1 MYIPKLF
8 READQ
13 AALHDLMRANSFAT
27 LISQHDGAPYA
38 SHLPMLLQADAGPH
52 GTLVGHMARAN
63 PQWRE
68 FDPGQEVLTIFQ
80 GPHAYVSPSWYETE
94 LSVPTWNYA
103 VVHAYG
109 TPRVIEDRAALYDIL
124 KAVVQMYEAPF
135 EQPWP
140 FALPA
145 DFVDKMMR
153 AIVGFSIPITRL
165 EGKYKLSQN
174 RPLEDQQRVVEA
186 LHEQGDE
193 LSTGTAALMRPRVAA
208 SPVSP
213 T

>member
-1 MYIPKLF
+1 VYIPKLF

>member
-1 MYIPKLF
+1 LF
-8 READQ
+8 RETDQ
-13 AALHDLMRANSFAT
+13 VALHDLMRAYSFAT

-38 SHLPMLLQADAGPH
+38 SHLPMLLQADAGPQ

-63 PQWRE
+63 PQWRD
-68 FDPGQEVLTIFQ
+68 FDPSQEVLTIFQ

-109 TPRVIEDRAALYDIL
+109 TPRVIEDSAALYDIL

-140 FALPA
+140 FALPE
-145 DFVDKMMR
+145 DYVDKMMR
-153 AIVGFSIPITRL
+153 AIVGFSISITRL

-174 RPLEDQQRVVEA
+174 RPPEDQQRVVEA
-186 LHEQGDE
+186 LHRQGDE
-193 LSTGTAALMRPRVAA
+193 LSTDTAALMRPRVAA
-208 SPVSP
+208 SPVTP
-213 T
+213 A

>member
-8 READQ
+8 RETDQ

-27 LISQHDGAPYA
+27 LISQHDGVPYA

-140 FALPA
+140 FAVPA

>member
-1 MYIPKLF
+1 VYIPKWF
-8 READQ
+8 RETDQ
-13 AALHDLMRANSFAT
+13 AALHDLMWANSFAT

-38 SHLPMLLQADAGPH
+38 SHVPMLLQADAGPH

-63 PQWRE
+63 PQWRD
-68 FDPGQEVLTIFQ
+68 FDPAQEVLTIFQ

-109 TPRVIEDRAALYDIL
+109 TPRVIEDHAELYDIL
-124 KAVVQMYEAPF
+124 KATVQMYEAPF

-140 FALPA
+140 FELPE

-153 AIVGFSIPITRL
+153 AIVGFAIPITRL

-186 LHEQGDE
+186 LYQQGDA

-208 SPVSP
+208 SPVPPS
-213 T
+213 

>member
-1 MYIPKLF
+1 VYIPKWF
-8 READQ
+8 RETDQ

-38 SHLPMLLQADAGPH
+38 SHMPMLLQADAGPH

-63 PQWRE
+63 PQWRDFAPE
-68 FDPGQEVLTIFQ
+68 QEVLTIFQ

-109 TPRVIEDRAALYDIL
+109 TPRVIEDHAELYDIL
-124 KAVVQMYEAPF
+124 KATVQMYEAPF

-140 FALPA
+140 FDLPE

-153 AIVGFSIPITRL
+153 AIVGFAIPITRL

-174 RPLEDQQRVVEA
+174 RPLADQQRVVEA
-186 LHEQGDE
+186 LYQQGDE

-208 SPVSP
+208 SPGPPS
-213 T
+213 

>member
-1 MYIPKLF
+1 VYIPKLF
-8 READQ
+8 RETDQ
-13 AALHDLMRANSFAT
+13 VALHDLMRAYSFAT

-38 SHLPMLLQADAGPH
+38 SHLPMLLQADAGPQ

-63 PQWRE
+63 PQWRD
-68 FDPGQEVLTIFQ
+68 FDPSQEVLTIFQ

-109 TPRVIEDRAALYDIL
+109 TPRVIEDSAALYDIL

-140 FALPA
+140 FALPE
-145 DFVDKMMR
+145 DYVDKMMR
-153 AIVGFSIPITRL
+153 AIVGFSISITRL

-174 RPLEDQQRVVEA
+174 RPPEDQQRVVEA
-186 LHEQGDE
+186 LYQQGDE
-193 LSTGTAALMRPRVAA
+193 LSTGTAALMRPRVTA
-208 SPVSP
+208 SPVPPS
-213 T
+213 

>member
-1 MYIPKLF
+1 VYIPKWF
-8 READQ
+8 RETDQ

-38 SHLPMLLQADAGPH
+38 SHVPMLLQADAGPH

-63 PQWRE
+63 PQWRD
-68 FDPGQEVLTIFQ
+68 FDPAQEVLTIFQ

-109 TPRVIEDRAALYDIL
+109 TPCVIEDHTALYDIL
-124 KAVVQMYEAPF
+124 KTTVAMYEAPF

-140 FALPA
+140 FDLPE

-153 AIVGFSIPITRL
+153 AIVGFAIPITRL

-186 LHEQGDE
+186 LYQQGDE
-193 LSTGTAALMRPRVAA
+193 LSTGTAALMRPRVTT
-208 SPVSP
+208 SPGSP
-213 T
+213 S

>member
-1 MYIPKLF
+1 MYIPKWF
-8 READQ
+8 RETDQ

-38 SHLPMLLQADAGPH
+38 SHVPMLLQADAGPH

-63 PQWRE
+63 PQWRD
-68 FDPGQEVLTIFQ
+68 FDPVQQVLTIFQ

-109 TPRVIEDRAALYDIL
+109 TPRVIEDHAELYAIL
-124 KAVVQMYEAPF
+124 KATVAMYEAPF
-135 EQPWP
+135 DQPWP
-140 FALPA
+140 FKLPE

-153 AIVGFSIPITRL
+153 AIVGFSISITRL

-174 RPLEDQQRVVEA
+174 RPLADQQRVVEA
-186 LHEQGDE
+186 LHQQGDE

-208 SPVSP
+208 SPVFPS
-213 T
+213 

>member
-1 MYIPKLF
+1 VYIPKLF
-8 READQ
+8 RETDQ
-13 AALHDLMRANSFAT
+13 VALHDLMRAYSFAT

-38 SHLPMLLQADAGPH
+38 SHLPMLLQADAGPQ

-63 PQWRE
+63 PQWRD
-68 FDPGQEVLTIFQ
+68 FDPSQEVLTIFQ

-109 TPRVIEDRAALYDIL
+109 TPRVIEDSAALYDIL

-140 FALPA
+140 FALPE
-145 DFVDKMMR
+145 DYVDKMMR
-153 AIVGFSIPITRL
+153 AIVGFSISITRL

-174 RPLEDQQRVVEA
+174 RPPEDQQRVVEA
-186 LHEQGDE
+186 LHRQGDE
-193 LSTGTAALMRPRVAA
+193 LSTDTAALMRPRVAA
-208 SPVSP
+208 SPVTP
-213 T
+213 A

>member
-1 MYIPKLF
+1 VYIPKWF
-8 READQ
+8 RETNQ

-38 SHLPMLLQADAGPH
+38 SHVPILLQADAGPH

-63 PQWRE
+63 AQWRDFAPE
-68 FDPGQEVLTIFQ
+68 QEVLTIFQ

-109 TPRVIEDRAALYDIL
+109 TPRVIEDHAALYDIL
-124 KAVVQMYEAPF
+124 KATVAMYEAPF

-140 FALPA
+140 FDLPE

-153 AIVGFSIPITRL
+153 AIVGFAIPITRL

-174 RPLEDQQRVVEA
+174 RPLADQQRVVEA
-186 LHEQGDE
+186 LYQQGDA
-193 LSTGTAALMRPRVAA
+193 LSTGTAALMRPRMAA
-208 SPVSP
+208 SPAPPS
-213 T
+213 

>member
-1 MYIPKLF
+1 MYIPKWF
-8 READQ
+8 RETDQ

-38 SHLPMLLQADAGPH
+38 SHVPMLLQADAGPH

-63 PQWRE
+63 PQWRD
-68 FDPGQEVLTIFQ
+68 FAPAQEVLTIFQ
-80 GPHAYVSPSWYETE
+80 GPHAYVSPSWYEAE

-109 TPRVIEDRAALYDIL
+109 TPRVIEDHAELYDIL
-124 KAVVQMYEAPF
+124 QATVQMYEAPF

-140 FALPA
+140 FDLPE

-174 RPLEDQQRVVEA
+174 RPLADQQRVVEA
-186 LHEQGDE
+186 LHQQGDE
-193 LSTGTAALMRPRVAA
+193 LSTGIAALMRPRVSA
-208 SPVSP
+208 SPVFPS
-213 T
+213 